1 MVPQFSMHEQNCH
14 SVCVCVCGCGKDK
27 AEPDEL
33 SECRVLRDR
42 VLTVG
47 LRSVQRQVVLP
58 VLAL

>member
-1 MVPQFSMHEQNCH
+1 MSKTTI
-14 SVCVCVCGCGKDK
+14 VCVCVCVCVWSGCGKDK

-47 LRSVQRQVVLP
+47 LRSVQRQVALP